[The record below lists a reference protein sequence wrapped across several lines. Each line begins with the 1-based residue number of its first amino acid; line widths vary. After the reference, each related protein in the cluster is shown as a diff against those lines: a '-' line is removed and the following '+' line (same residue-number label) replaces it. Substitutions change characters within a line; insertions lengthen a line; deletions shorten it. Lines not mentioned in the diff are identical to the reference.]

1 MPSVAVFDIEADPIP
16 STQIYCIAV
25 KVDDQPTRIFTQY
38 HLAASDGTLRQ
49 AIDLINSC
57 DYCVGHNIISYDL
70 PTIARL
76 IAPITAQPLDTLI
89 LSKLM
94 YTKDQLISM
103 DIGIPSFPK
112 ELYGSFSLGA
122 FGHRFSDYKGDFHD
136 WSRLST
142 EMLQYCI
149 QDVDLTHRLFTFLQS
164 SPLYPPQQVIDLE
177 QQVGHI
183 LQQQESN
190 GFYFDIDRARDL
202 NTRMLFKRMQ
212 LEHQLA
218 AVFRPVLVASGKEV
232 IPARDSSKRKHWLP
246 NPSYEGF

>member
-1 MPSVAVFDIEADPIP
+1 MPSIAVFDIEADLIP

-38 HLAASDGTLRQ
+38 YLAASDGTLQQ
-49 AIDLINSC
+49 AIALINSC
-57 DYCVGHNIISYDL
+57 DYCVGHNILGYDL
-70 PTIARL
+70 PTIARI

-103 DIGIPSFPK
+103 DMGIPSYPK
-112 ELYGSFSLGA
+112 DLYGSFSLKA
-122 FGHRFSDYKGDFHD
+122 FGYRFSDYKGDFSD

-142 EMLQYCI
+142 TMLTYCI

-164 SPLYPPQQVIDLE
+164 SPLYPPQQVIELE
-177 QQVGHI
+177 QSVASI
-183 LQQQESN
+183 IERQESN
-190 GFYFDIDRARDL
+190 GFYFDIVKARDL

-212 LEHQLA
+212 LEHQLS
-218 AVFRPVLVASGKEV
+218 AVFRPLLVASGKEV
-232 IPARDSSKRKHWLP
+232 VPARESSKRKLWLP
-246 NPSYEGF
+246 NPTYKGF